1 MTKAIPSYSLSDAG
15 NKRDNNEDAYLS
27 SGNIGLWA
35 IADGMGGH
43 EAGEVAS
50 AVTLKTFQSQVE
62 AGQSLESA
70 TQAAH
75 QAVLDAVDDSVG
87 AEGMG
92 STLVGLSSDDTTWKI
107 VWVGD
112 SRGYQWNKSSGLTP
126 RTRDQSLVQ
135 QLVDKGVITEEEAR
149 VHPNRNVI
157 IQALGQLDLEKPVV
171 DTSSHDYEDGDML
184 LLCSD
189 GLSDCVED
197 EAINEIITAAD
208 NPEEAASNLVSRAL
222 ENGGKDNI
230 TVIIVCLDRNNQKD
244 VEMVCKKSFFQKL
257 KKLEC

>member
-1 MTKAIPSYSLSDAG
+1 MLTYYAKTNIG
-15 NKRDNNEDAYLS
+15 NKRDNNEDYYLS
-27 SGNIGLWA
+27 SPEINMWIL
-35 IADGMGGH
+35 ADGVGGH
-43 EAGEVAS
+43 DAGEVAS
-50 AVTLKTFQSQVE
+50 QLACNTIEANVLAGENIVDAIQQSHELIKASPDDGVGRQGMASTIVVLKVKQDKF
-62 AGQSLESA
+62 
-70 TQAAH
+70 
-75 QAVLDAVDDSVG
+75 DFF
-87 AEGMG
+87 
-92 STLVGLSSDDTTWKI
+92 
-107 VWVGD
+107 WVGD

-171 DTSSHDYEDGDML
+171 DTSSHDYEDGDIL

-197 EAINEIITAAD
+197 EAINEIITKAD
-208 NPEEAASNLVSRAL
+208 NPDEAASNLVSRAL

-257 KKLEC
+257 KQLFKK